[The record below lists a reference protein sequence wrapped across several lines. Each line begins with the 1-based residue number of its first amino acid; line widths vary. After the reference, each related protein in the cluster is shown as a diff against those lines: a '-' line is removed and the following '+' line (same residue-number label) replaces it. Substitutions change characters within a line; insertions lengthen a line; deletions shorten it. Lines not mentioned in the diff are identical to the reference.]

1 MAVTLAVTPLNSN
14 RGTQVG
20 SLALTGTYVNPGGSA
35 VTAAQFGMN
44 ALFSLDVNPDSGF
57 VFEYIPTN
65 TTSGKLKV
73 FWTGAGLS
81 AALAEVTNGT
91 SLSGVT
97 AARYEAIGA

>member
-1 MAVTLAVTPLNSN
+1 MAVTVAVTQLNSN

-35 VTAAQFGMN
+35 VTAANFGMN
-44 ALFSLDVNPDSGF
+44 SLFSLDVNPDSGF

-65 TTSGKLKV
+65 TTTGKLKIY
-73 FWTGAGLS
+73 WTGAGLG
-81 AALAEVTNGT
+81 AALAEVTNGQ
-91 SLSGVT
+91 SMAAVT

>member
-1 MAVTLAVTPLNSN
+1 MAITTNVLNSN

-20 SLALTGTYVNPGGSA
+20 SLSLAAAGTYPTGGFTVNASL
-35 VTAAQFGMN
+35 FGLN

-65 TTSGKLKV
+65 TTTGKLKM

-81 AALAEVTNGT
+81 AALAEVTNAT
-91 SLSGVT
+91 NVSAVT